1 LRLLFSILSF
11 FLIFDVFHARGQCI
25 GNTSWVAGVPSPGT
39 LSATGLILGTVQV
52 NVRSQ
57 GTFAAG
63 RPGYGISS
71 DTYGGFSYES
81 LMTYRGASFAAGTYT
96 SFKLQTPLDANYIHL
111 RVRDIRGDGFNTEH
125 QRVRGFLNGIAVPA
139 NFVDPQN
146 GAFITGG
153 NIINGAGTTTAAN
166 QSSMRA
172 FFTGPVD
179 SIVVISTALSDYVVI
194 DLFARCDIL
203 LPFQLLDFSGQ
214 QAKQSILLKWKTGI
228 EEKVW
233 TYEIE
238 RSADGKKWEKL
249 GSVKAGD
256 TDFQEKNY
264 QFPDNNP
271 IDGKNYYRLS
281 SKESDGK
288 NQYSNVLMIYFH
300 RDKSS
305 SISIFPNPIGDQ
317 LNISYD
323 SQKTKII
330 KAAIFTID
338 GKLIHQIKPNS
349 AIFKIDS
356 KEWDKG
362 MYLLQ
367 LTTSK
372 GDIISQKIIRK

>member
-1 LRLLFSILSF
+1 
-11 FLIFDVFHARGQCI
+11 
-25 GNTSWVAGVPSPGT
+25 
-39 LSATGLILGTVQV
+39 
-52 NVRSQ
+52 
-57 GTFAAG
+57 
-63 RPGYGISS
+63 
-71 DTYGGFSYES
+71 
-81 LMTYRGASFAAGTYT
+81 
-96 SFKLQTPLDANYIHL
+96 
-111 RVRDIRGDGFNTEH
+111 
-125 QRVRGFLNGIAVPA
+125 
-139 NFVDPQN
+139 
-146 GAFITGG
+146 
-153 NIINGAGTTTAAN
+153 
-166 QSSMRA
+166 MRA

-214 QAKQSILLKWKTGI
+214 QEKQSILLKWKTGI

-288 NQYSNVLMIYFH
+288 NQYSNVLMINFH

-305 SISIFPNPIGDQ
+305 SISIFPNPVGDQ